1 MKTLAKTSQALI
13 VSLVMVMASGAG
25 AARAQ
30 PGPGFAGGPGMMG
43 EGPGMMRGD
52 PQERWELMQQ
62 RHAQRMQ
69 ELEKQLNLKPEQQ
82 AAWKAFLEAHNA
94 WLQSM
99 HTGWQSWSGAK
110 TTPERFDAM
119 AKLMEQ
125 RLPSVQDLAKKA
137 HALYDIL
144 DAQQRATLDRF
155 TAWHGRYR
163 DKGRTP

>member
-1 MKTLAKTSQALI
+1 MKTLANTSQALI
-13 VSLVMVMASGAG
+13 VSLVMVVASAG
-25 AARAQ
+25 AAWAQ
-30 PGPGFAGGPGMMG
+30 GGPGFAGGPGMMG
-43 EGPGMMRGD
+43 GDPGMMRGD

-69 ELEKQLNLKPEQQ
+69 DLEKQLNLRSEQQ

-99 HTGWQSWSGAK
+99 HAGWQSGSGAK
-110 TTPERFDAM
+110 TTPERFDMM

-137 HALYDIL
+137 HGLYDIL
-144 DAQQRATLDRF
+144 DVQQRATLDRF
-155 TAWHGRYR
+155 TAWHGRVR
-163 DKGRTP
+163 GKDRTP